1 MTSEPK
7 LDRETA
13 LDGATLVALY
23 TTMFK
28 ARCID
33 DKEIV
38 LKRQNFA
45 YFQISGAGHEAV
57 QVAAGYILRP
67 GYDWFYP
74 YYRDRALCLQL
85 GVNAYHQLLASVASG
100 EDPNSG
106 GRQMPSHWSSR
117 ELNIVSRSSA
127 TGMQFPEAVGAAE
140 AGYRYSLIKELNDRT
155 SDFKLDEV
163 VYVSSGEGATSEGEF
178 WESLNTACM
187 LKLPVLY
194 LIQDN
199 GYAISVPVEA
209 QTPGGNIATTITG
222 FPNVYI
228 EECDGTDLIASY
240 DALARA
246 VNYCRER
253 RGPAVVRADV
263 VRPYSHS
270 MSDDERLYRTQEER
284 KRQAEKD
291 PIPRLGAYL
300 VDRGHLNTK
309 ELKRLEEEIISEVD
323 EAAQRALETSQPP
336 KGSSSRF
343 VFSPDVDPTSG
354 SFDTESE
361 PDLVG
366 GEGTMVDLI
375 NRCLHQEMERD
386 PRIVVFGE
394 DVADVSRAE
403 HLARLKG
410 KGGVFKVTANLQRK
424 FGDVRVF
431 NTPIAEATII
441 GRAMGMATRGLKP
454 VAEIQFFDYIWPAY
468 MQMHNEVS
476 VLRWRSNNVWKCPMV
491 VRVAAGG
498 YLRGGAIYHSQ
509 SGVSMF
515 TAIPGWRVVMP
526 ATALDANGLL
536 RTAIRSDDP
545 VLFLEHK
552 HLYRQTYNKGPY
564 PGREFMIP
572 FGKAKVVRHGDD
584 VSVITY
590 GALVQRSLAAATQAA
605 ENGISVEVIDLR
617 SLNPYD
623 WEAIAASV
631 QKTSR
636 VIIAYEDP
644 LSWGYGAELAA
655 RISHDLFDCLD
666 APVTRVAAQDTF
678 CAYSPEIEEEIL
690 PQTADVFKA
699 ITELVAY

>member
-1 MTSEPK
+1 
-7 LDRETA
+7 LDQETA
-13 LDGATLVALY
+13 LDGATLIGLY
-23 TTMFK
+23 STMFK

-57 QVAAGYILRP
+57 QVAAGFVLRP

-85 GVNAYHQLLASVASG
+85 GVNAYHQLLASVASS

-140 AGYRYSLIKELNDRT
+140 AGYRYSLIKELRDQA
-155 SDFKLDEV
+155 SEFKEDEV
-163 VYVSSGEGATSEGEF
+163 IYVSSGEGATSEGEF

-209 QTPGGNIATTITG
+209 QTPGGSIATVVRG
-222 FPNVYI
+222 FPDIYV

-240 DALARA
+240 EALSRA
-246 VNYCRER
+246 ASYCRER
-253 RGPAVVRADV
+253 RGPALVRADV

-270 MSDDERLYRTQEER
+270 MSDDERLYRSPEER

-291 PIPRLGAYL
+291 PIPKLSSYL
-300 VDRGHLNTK
+300 VSRGHLTGK
-309 ELKRLEEEIISEVD
+309 ELKRLEQDITGEVD
-323 EAAQRALETSQPP
+323 DAAQRALATPQPS
-336 KGSSSRF
+336 KDSASLY
-343 VFSPDVDPTSG
+343 VFSPDVDPTS
-354 SFDTESE
+354 SQFDFEAE
-361 PDLVG
+361 PALAG

-375 NRCLHQEMERD
+375 NRCLHEEMERD
-386 PRIVVFGE
+386 PRIIVFGE
-394 DVADVSRAE
+394 DVADVSRSE

-424 FGDVRVF
+424 FGDARVF

-468 MQMHNEVS
+468 MQLHNEVPL
-476 VLRWRSNNVWKCPMV
+476 LRWRSNNVWKCPMV
-491 VRVAAGG
+491 VRVAVGG
-498 YLRGGAIYHSQ
+498 YLRGGAVYHSQ
-509 SGVSMF
+509 SGVSLF

-536 RTAIRSDDP
+536 RTAIRCDDP

-552 HLYRQTYNKGPY
+552 HLYRQTYNKSRYSG
-564 PGREFMIP
+564 GDFMIP
-572 FGKAKVVRHGDD
+572 FGKAKVVREGTD

-590 GALVQRSLAAATQAA
+590 GALVQRSLAAASQAA

-623 WEAIAASV
+623 WEAIATSV
-631 QKTSR
+631 RKTNR
-636 VIIAYEDP
+636 AIVAYEDP

-655 RISHDLFDCLD
+655 RIGHDLFECLD
-666 APVTRVAAQDTF
+666 APVSRVAALDTF

-699 ITELVAY
+699 IVGLVAY